1 MESSVLPLLL
11 LLMSLSY
18 PGHTQGAKPVLH
30 VQPDEHVFRGETV
43 TFTCDI
49 QTETDTEWTYS
60 YIKNGDIRSSNTSTQ
75 EFRISTVYE
84 SDIGK
89 YSCRGEKS
97 SDPPISV
104 ISDAVT
110 LTVSATPKPVLTVM
124 PQSSVFIGDTVN
136 LSCEFTHSTG
146 WKIHWYKNVKHIKA
160 YSAQTETLSDVK
172 VSDGGKY
179 HCRAQRGNYY
189 THYSHTVMITVTVSH
204 SADQISVLHTLSS
217 LLAVCPYLIVT
228 VMLVFKYYRAR
239 GERDQYN
246 PQMKCLFTKTITA
259 EKSNMNV

>member
-18 PGHTQGAKPVLH
+18 PGHTQAGAKPVLH

-189 THYSHTVMITVTVSH
+189 THYSHTVMITVTERLKPDVHLQPDEHIQNNGSQKPGLGVPQENWCH
-204 SADQISVLHTLSS
+204 IQQIRFLSYTLSVLFWQFVH
-217 LLAVCPYLIVT
+217 I
-228 VMLVFKYYRAR
+228 
-239 GERDQYN
+239 
-246 PQMKCLFTKTITA
+246 
-259 EKSNMNV
+259 